1 MTNQEGDNFQP
12 EQERPNIG
20 KRIADLLRLYANP
33 EDSTN
38 HADLAQ
44 EIRIAI
50 KKEDKKE
57 LIKKLEYFGNARNN
71 KSGTQQMQMLE
82 SSCAS
87 ESYSIISELKALE
100 DVPWDE
106 LLLAIGV

>member
-20 KRIADLLRLYANP
+20 KRIADLLRLYANL

-38 HADLAQ
+38 YADLAQ

-50 KKEDKKE
+50 KKE